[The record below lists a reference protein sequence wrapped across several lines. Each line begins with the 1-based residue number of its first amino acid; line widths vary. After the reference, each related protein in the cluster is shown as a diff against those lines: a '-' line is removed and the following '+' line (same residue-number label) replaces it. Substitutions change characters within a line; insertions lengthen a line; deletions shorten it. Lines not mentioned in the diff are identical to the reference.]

1 MRCHA
6 SRACV
11 LYRARTCEVRTKG
24 SSRGK
29 NPSPRSKYSSRE
41 EDRRVESGWLDVSR
55 ILFLLPSPFP
65 PVPRRSLHPRR
76 ANPSVCCRLRRF
88 LISALFAPPSRRI
101 VNTRQI
107 FTDGLSPSN
116 FAYASSA
123 GVRLLAVAAEE
134 LGTLSKA
141 RPPSPS
147 GSRSSVSSF
156 SLFTLVPP
164 RYSWGRGNLAGG
176 GPPVFAFERG
186 FQSTR
191 CGLDGLLPYCA

>member
-65 PVPRRSLHPRR
+65 PLPRRSLHPQPTPGALIPLFVVGSDVFSYRR
-76 ANPSVCCRLRRF
+76 CSRHPAC
-88 LISALFAPPSRRI
+88 SRRI

-116 FAYASSA
+116 FAYASSVGA
-123 GVRLLAVAAEE
+123 RLLAVAIEE
-134 LGTLSKA
+134 LLSRLCPK
-141 RPPSPS
+141 R
-147 GSRSSVSSF
+147 
-156 SLFTLVPP
+156 
-164 RYSWGRGNLAGG
+164 NL
-176 GPPVFAFERG
+176 
-186 FQSTR
+186 
-191 CGLDGLLPYCA
+191 